1 MARLNILLLVA
12 FVVSLSQLGLSVV
25 YHQFADLPK
34 SLASYDFIIAGGGTA
49 GCVLASRLS
58 ENPKFNVLLI
68 EAGPDTKDTIELI
81 VPNYPGPKDGFS
93 WPYISTPQPGL
104 NNRTT
109 PVTRGYGLGGSSAI
123 NGMVYTRG
131 SADDYDNWA
140 RVTGDKGWSWEALQP
155 YIKRHERW
163 LPPAGGRSV
172 DGQFDP
178 AAHGYDGNVGVSLP
192 WSGSTEHDRRAIK
205 NAEYQKEFPFRL
217 DVNAGV
223 PIGVTWMQSTI
234 ANGERS
240 SAAAA
245 YIGKDVRER
254 PNLTVVLGTYI
265 TRVLPVKDSKRRLDI
280 RTIEIAPRNGGP
292 ADTRSITAT
301 KELILTAGVIVKD
314 SKRRLD
320 IRTIEIAPR
329 NGGPADTRSIT
340 ATKELIL
347 TAGVI
352 GSPQILMNSGIGNRD
367 ELAALGITSIL
378 HLPDVGEGLT
388 DHVAAGV
395 AWTATV
401 PPMPTIDP
409 AVAWEMWQQ
418 NRTGPHTERFSH
430 QILWARVP
438 SDSSLFK
445 QYKDPSTGPTSP
457 HIEMPLSNGR
467 GPPGGSIC
475 LLTPHSRGSVKLASS
490 NPFDHP
496 LIDLNLFG
504 HPFDMEAMKEGVRLL
519 KRFYSG
525 PAWEGYVTGFVGPDP
540 DILTAAEF
548 EKRIKD
554 TAITFFHPVGTAS
567 MSSKGSK
574 RGVVDSELRVK
585 GASGLRVIDSSV
597 FPYVLTAHTQAAVYI
612 LSERAVDLV
621 KGSW

>member
-1 MARLNILLLVA
+1 MARLNILPVVA
-12 FVVSLSQLGLSVV
+12 YVISLSQLGLSVV
-25 YHQFADLPK
+25 YHQFADLPN
-34 SLASYDFIIAGGGTA
+34 SLAPYDFIIAGGGTA

-58 ENPKFNVLLI
+58 ENSKFNVLLI
-68 EAGPDTKDTIELI
+68 EAGPDTKDAIELL
-81 VPNYPGPKDGFS
+81 VPNYPGPKDNLKNFV

-109 PVTRGYGLGGSSAI
+109 PVTRGHGLGGSSAI

-140 RVTGDKGWSWEALQP
+140 RVTGDKGWSWDALQP

-172 DGQFDP
+172 DGQYDP
-178 AAHGYDGNVGVSLP
+178 TVHGYNGNVGVSLP

-217 DVNAGV
+217 DVNGGT
-223 PIGVTWMQSTI
+223 PIGVTWKQSTI

-265 TRVLPVKDSKRRLDI
+265 TRVLPVKDSKRRLDL
-280 RTIEIAPRNGGP
+280 RTVEIAPRTGG
-292 ADTRSITAT
+292 ATDTRT
-301 KELILTAGVIVKD
+301 
-314 SKRRLD
+314 
-320 IRTIEIAPR
+320 
-329 NGGPADTRSIT
+329 IT

-367 ELAALGITSIL
+367 ELTALGITSIL

-388 DHVAAGV
+388 DHVAAGA
-395 AWTATV
+395 AWTAKV

-409 AVAWEMWQQ
+409 AVSWEMWQK
-418 NRTGPHTERFSH
+418 NRTGPHTEMFSH

-438 SDSSLFK
+438 SDSPILK
-445 QYKDPSTGPTSP
+445 KYKDPSTGPKSP
-457 HIEMPLSNGR
+457 HIEMPLSDGT
-467 GPPGGSIC
+467 GPPMANIC

-496 LIDLNLFG
+496 KIDLNLFG
-504 HPFDMEAMKEGVRLL
+504 HPFDMEAMKEGVKIL

-525 PAWEGYVTGFVGPDP
+525 PAWEGYITGFVGPDP
-540 DILTAAEF
+540 DTLTDAEF

-574 RGVVDSELRVK
+574 RGVVDGELRVK
-585 GASGLRVIDSSV
+585 GASGLRIIDSSV